1 LLDILILKERR
12 RRHEGKRRSKRRWR
26 RRLVRRRRR
35 AKAQRMF
42 RQVVIQEWCRASLS
56 SGLLAAILIL
66 LNDFDGVNICW
77 TYVMV

>member
-42 RQVVIQEWCRASLS
+42 RLRGSSHSRVVQGLPLLWSASRY
-56 SGLLAAILIL
+56 
-66 LNDFDGVNICW
+66 LNFIE
-77 TYVMV
+77 